1 MKRVLRFLLFLIMGI
16 VAALLLSWWLFNEE
30 LPHAPST
37 AAADELAREM
47 MRSVNQ
53 AAWDSIGIIQWT
65 FKDMHTFQW
74 DKKNH
79 LCLVK
84 WDDLEVKLDI
94 NAKNG
99 KAYKGGLLL
108 ESSEAQQI
116 IDQAWNFFNND
127 SFWLNAVVK
136 AFDPGT
142 SRSIVQLKDGRQ
154 GLKVHYS
161 SGGTTPGDSYVWI
174 LDENSRPVA
183 WKMWVKIIP
192 VGGLEFT
199 WDNWITLPGGAQIAT
214 LHQSKLI
221 DLDISQVKVA
231 DDWSQLG
238 YLENPLTEI
247 MK

>member
-1 MKRVLRFLLFLIMGI
+1 MKRVLRYLLFLIMGI
-16 VAALLLSWWLFNEE
+16 LAALLLSWWLFNEE
-30 LPHAPST
+30 LPQAPST

-47 MRSVNQ
+47 MRSVNHD
-53 AAWDSIGIIQWT
+53 AWDNIAIIQWT

-79 LCLVK
+79 LCVVK
-84 WDDLEVKLDI
+84 WNDTEVKLDI
-94 NAKNG
+94 NAKSG
-99 KAYKGGLLL
+99 RVYKGGNLLR
-108 ESSEAQQI
+108 EAEAQQI
-116 IDQAWNFFNND
+116 IDQAWDYFNND

-174 LDENSRPVA
+174 LDENNRPVA
-183 WKMWVKIIP
+183 WKMWVKILPI
-192 VGGLEFT
+192 GGLEFS

-214 LHQSKLI
+214 LHQSKIL
-221 DLDISQVKVA
+221 DLDISNIKVVE
-231 DDWSQLG
+231 DWKQLG
-238 YLENPLTEI
+238 YQENPLAEI
-247 MK
+247 M